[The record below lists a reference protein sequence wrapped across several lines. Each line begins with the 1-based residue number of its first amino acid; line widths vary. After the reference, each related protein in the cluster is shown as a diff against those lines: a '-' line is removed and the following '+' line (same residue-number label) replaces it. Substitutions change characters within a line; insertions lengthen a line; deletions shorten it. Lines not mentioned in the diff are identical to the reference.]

1 MIRIILMAAMA
12 TIVLLLA
19 APRPAVAHYTKG
31 RLHEHVPHLN
41 CLVLKYE
48 HRHNPEVK
56 ALRAFLKAQGY
67 RLYFVGHCWLKPGHT
82 YRKNPCA

>member
-48 HRHNPEVK
+48 HRH
-56 ALRAFLKAQGY
+56 
-67 RLYFVGHCWLKPGHT
+67 
-82 YRKNPCA
+82 